1 MKKTILS
8 LLILAS
14 VASSAEQTT
23 WDLQIF
29 KDATTTTGSDSINS
43 ENANFKFDSTTPLTT
58 YVFDFKLDDIADYTG
73 TDYTFTLF
81 STYRGD
87 DGGGSWREGIGLGAE
102 ELPADTLTCYIY
114 KGEATTKSNGDPTT
128 NYTKLTDTDSITIN
142 ENDIVRF
149 AYDSVTATV
158 LVYNM
163 TTNKWLQATTTE
175 NDEKYYFKSGT
186 AQKNA
191 GSSAVYTQG
200 GNHDMTFGY
209 VTDLKA
215 LAGDVSAIKQYMQYA
230 PLPEPTTATLSLL
243 ALAGLAARRR
253 RRK

>member
-14 VASSAEQTT
+14 VASSAEQPT

-29 KDATTTTGSDSINS
+29 KDATTGSDSINS
-43 ENANFKFDSTTPLTT
+43 GNADFKFDSTTRLTT
-58 YVFDFKLDDIADYTG
+58 YVFDFKLDDIADYPQR
-73 TDYTFTLF
+73 DYTFTLF

-87 DGGGSWREGIGLGAE
+87 TGGDWREGIGLGAE
-102 ELPADTLTCYIY
+102 SLPADTLTCYIY
-114 KGEATTKSNGDPTT
+114 KGEATTENNKNKT
-128 NYTKLTDTDSITIN
+128 NFTKLNDTDSITIN

-163 TTNKWLQATTTE
+163 TTNKWLQATTE
-175 NDEKYYFKSGT
+175 NNEKYYFTSGT
-186 AQKNA
+186 AQKNT

-200 GNHDMTFGY
+200 NYHDMTFGY

-253 RRK
+253 RR